1 MAASE
6 AEAHIKRQTDKL
18 MESIERRKEQFLHVI
33 ESEYVATSNKISN
46 AAQECK
52 AIADEGMSFAELV
65 SLVLE
70 DDDSLCFVQVRLW
83 IY

>member
-18 MESIERRKEQFLHVI
+18 MESIERRKEQFLHEI
-33 ESEYVATSNKISN
+33 ESEYVAASNKIST

-52 AIADEGMSFAELV
+52 TIADEGMSFAELV

-70 DDDSLCFVQVRLW
+70 DDDSLCFVQV
-83 IY
+83 

>member
-6 AEAHIKRQTDKL
+6 AEAHIKRETDKL
-18 MESIERRKEQFLHVI
+18 TKSIERRREQFLHVI
-33 ESEYVATSNKISN
+33 ESEYAAASNEIST

-70 DDDSLCFVQVRLW
+70 DDSSLCFVQVQPRIL
-83 IY
+83 